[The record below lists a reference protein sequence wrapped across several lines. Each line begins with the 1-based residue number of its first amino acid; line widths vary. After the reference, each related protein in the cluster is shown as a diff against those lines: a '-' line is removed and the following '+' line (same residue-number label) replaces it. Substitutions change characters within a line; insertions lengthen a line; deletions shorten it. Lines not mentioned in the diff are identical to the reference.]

1 MQRYG
6 RQVQTGNSHILHYQ
20 GVYTDAVQ
28 FPNHLFRFGKLLFFQ
43 NGIDRNVNAYVVQ
56 MGIRHQ
62 SGYIFQRID
71 RSRTCAELRCTYIYC
86 IRTMIDCF
94 NTALQ
99 ILGGGQ

>member
-1 MQRYG
+1 
-6 RQVQTGNSHILHYQ
+6 
-20 GVYTDAVQ
+20 
-28 FPNHLFRFGKLLFFQ
+28 
-43 NGIDRNVNAYVVQ
+43 

-71 RSRTCAELRCTYIYC
+71 RSRTCAELRCTYIYR